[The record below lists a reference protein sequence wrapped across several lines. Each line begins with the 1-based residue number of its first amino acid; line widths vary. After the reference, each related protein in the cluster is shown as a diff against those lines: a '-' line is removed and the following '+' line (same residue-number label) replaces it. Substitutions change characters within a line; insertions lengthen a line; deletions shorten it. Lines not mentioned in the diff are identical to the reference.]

1 MLDDSFMSAVVNDEQ
16 LVPDPVSHARS
27 LVFPTGVP
35 PLPSLK
41 AIKRAMVATETSAPV
56 GLPVETLL

>member
-1 MLDDSFMSAVVNDEQ
+1 MSAVVNDEQ

-27 LVFPTGVP
+27 LVFPTGAP

-41 AIKRAMVATETSAPV
+41 AIKRAMVAAETSAPAEM
-56 GLPVETLL
+56 LIEMLL